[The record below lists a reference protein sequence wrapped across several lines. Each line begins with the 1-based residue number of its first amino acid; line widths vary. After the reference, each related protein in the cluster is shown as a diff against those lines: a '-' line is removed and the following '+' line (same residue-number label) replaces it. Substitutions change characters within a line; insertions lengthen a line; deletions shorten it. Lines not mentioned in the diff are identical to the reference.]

1 MLEPVVHPL
10 ISRLINAAGAG
21 LSAAGLQPLSCTPK
35 AFKKRAMRMAGL
47 GDFGEPDFE
56 EGLSVLCDS
65 AERDARLLFTG
76 RLVYRDQIAHALVT
90 RLRRI
95 EARKRR
101 PEVFKRALVPPLI
114 VLGLPRSGTTLLHR
128 LLSLAEDARSPA
140 LWEMQ
145 DPIAGPGPDRRRE
158 RSLQEVIRLKKA
170 APDIDAKHHIDPDE
184 PEEDFFLFDSSLWS
198 FTFWTLVPVY
208 GYLEWYQQ
216 RDPRPGYRAYRE
228 HLQLFQAE
236 SPGKR
241 LTLKA
246 PAHTGY
252 LEALLEAVP
261 EAMIVQTHRDP
272 VKVTSSIN
280 SLFYTLHSYFA
291 KPIDIRRTAAANMDM
306 FVLSLERNTAS
317 RQKIPAGRIL
327 DIRYADLTSDPVST
341 VRHIY
346 DHFGLKFDDGFESRM
361 RRWMAERPQHKF
373 GKHEYA
379 AEDFGMT
386 DALIAER
393 FKDYTARFL

>member
-10 ISRLINAAGAG
+10 PSRIVNGVGAR
-21 LSAAGLQPLSCTPK
+21 LSNLGFRPFFFAPRVLK
-35 AFKKRAMRMAGL
+35 RRAMRMAAL
-47 GDFGEPDFE
+47 RDFGEPDFE

-65 AERDARLLFTG
+65 VEKDAGLLLTG
-76 RLVYRDQIAHALVT
+76 RLAYRELVTNALVT
-90 RLRRI
+90 RLRRV

-101 PEVFKRALVPPLI
+101 PEAFRLALSPPLI

-145 DPIAGPGPDRRRE
+145 QPIPGPGPDERRKISLRE
-158 RSLQEVIRLKKA
+158 VTRFKKA
-170 APDIDAKHHIDPDE
+170 APDIDAKHHIDVDE
-184 PEEDFFLFDSSLWS
+184 PEEDIFLFDSSLWS
-198 FTFWTLVPVY
+198 FSFYVMAPVY
-208 GYLEWYQQ
+208 GYLDWYLEQ
-216 RDPRPGYRAYRE
+216 DPLPGYRVYRE
-228 HLQLFQAE
+228 HLQLLQAD

-252 LEALLEAVP
+252 LEALLETVP

-272 VKVTSSIN
+272 VRITSSIN
-280 SLFYTLHSYFA
+280 SLMYTLQSYLTESL
-291 KPIDIRRTAAANMDM
+291 DVRRAAAANTEM
-306 FVLSLERNTAS
+306 FVQFIERNMAARS
-317 RQKIPAGRIL
+317 RISDGRIL
-327 DIRYADLTSDPVST
+327 DVPYNNLATDPVST
-341 VRHIY
+341 VKQIY
-346 DHFGLKFDDGFESRM
+346 DHFGLKFDAGFEARM
-361 RRWMAERPQHKF
+361 RKWMAERPQHRF

-386 DALIAER
+386 DAGIAER
-393 FKDYTARFL
+393 FKEYIERFL